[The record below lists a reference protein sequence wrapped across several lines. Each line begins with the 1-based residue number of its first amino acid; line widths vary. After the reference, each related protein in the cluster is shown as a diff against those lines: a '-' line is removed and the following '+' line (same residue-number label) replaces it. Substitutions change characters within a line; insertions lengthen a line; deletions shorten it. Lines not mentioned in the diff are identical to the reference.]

1 MNKSYKI
8 QHDFKNTTDESS
20 DPAIDAQGDPSM
32 PITKQPQEAVKFEIQ
47 TYRRPKD
54 RKALR
59 STHVAFSGSPQR
71 HPYDREKIILVAD
84 PYSTHNLFYEF
95 YKADID
101 YVEEL
106 PNIVNV
112 DGETLTMARVWIKK
126 MSIGIRCS
134 PFIVEDTAGEKI
146 ENK

>member
-1 MNKSYKI
+1 
-8 QHDFKNTTDESS
+8 
-20 DPAIDAQGDPSM
+20 M
-32 PITKQPQEAVKFEIQ
+32 PITKQPQEAAKFEIQ

-84 PYSTHNLFYEF
+84 PYSTHNFFYEF
-95 YKADID
+95 YKGDIA

-106 PNIVNV
+106 PSIVSV
-112 DGETLTMARVWIKK
+112 DGETVTMVRVWIKK
-126 MSIGIRCS
+126 MSIGMRCS
-134 PFIVEDTAGEKI
+134 PFMVQDTGGSFKDGS
-146 ENK
+146 

>member
-1 MNKSYKI
+1 MDSPDNPILGLKG
-8 QHDFKNTTDESS
+8 
-20 DPAIDAQGDPSM
+20 DPAMS
-32 PITKQPQEAVKFEIQ
+32 ITKQPQEAIKFEIQ

-95 YKADID
+95 FKADIA

-112 DGETLTMARVWIKK
+112 DGETITMVRVWIQK
-126 MSIGIRCS
+126 MSIGMRCA
-134 PFIVEDTAGEKI
+134 PFIVGDTAEKSQDNRWAKKI
-146 ENK
+146 QQF